1 VDIAGLVKGAAE
13 GEGLG
18 NKFLANIRETSL
30 ICHVLRAFEDDDVV
44 LTGQLDPYEDLQT
57 VRMELILKDMETVQ
71 KSQETRTKDQ
81 KEKKLKEIALA
92 KLIQVFD
99 RGQMANTTEFSDD
112 ELEVV
117 VKPLHLLTMK
127 PEIFVINVS
136 EEQLVDG
143 LKSDF
148 HEKIHVPS
156 DNVVYIS
163 AKIESELASLT
174 QEDQEMYLSDLGLTM
189 SGIEQMANVAYQK
202 LNLASYLTAGTIEVR
217 AWTIKK
223 GMTAQEAAG
232 VIHTDFSKKFIK
244 ANVITFDNFVQF
256 DGWKKAREV
265 GKVRLEGKEYVVQD
279 GDVIEF
285 AIGS

>member
-1 VDIAGLVKGAAE
+1 
-13 GEGLG
+13 
-18 NKFLANIRETSL
+18 
-30 ICHVLRAFEDDDVV
+30 
-44 LTGQLDPYEDLQT
+44 
-57 VRMELILKDMETVQ
+57 
-71 KSQETRTKDQ
+71 
-81 KEKKLKEIALA
+81 
-92 KLIQVFD
+92 
-99 RGQMANTTEFSDD
+99 
-112 ELEVV
+112 
-117 VKPLHLLTMK
+117 MK

-143 LKSDF
+143 LKKDF

-244 ANVITFDNFVQF
+244 ANVITFENFVQF